1 MAFKEGYQ
9 RQQPRGREFCR
20 FRGNVSDAMNFT
32 TLPET
37 YSAYK
42 TAKIVVL
49 PIPYDGAATLL
60 KGSDFGPQAILAAS
74 SRLSLFD
81 LETNS
86 EVYRQG
92 ICTLPPLSPQ
102 ENPGQMID
110 EVRQQAAPL
119 FRDGKLV
126 VGLGGKHVV
135 SIGLIQAALERHS
148 DLSVIHFDAHADL
161 RPIAAE
167 GLGNSCVMTRVGEM
181 CESVQIGVRS
191 MDSQERGK
199 VDLDRMVFA
208 RDLHRHGV
216 SATVDAL
223 DMLSDTVYLT
233 IDLDVLD
240 PSIMPSVERP
250 EPGGIDWYMLIGL
263 IRQVASEKR
272 IVGLDV
278 VGLAPQAC
286 HPAADFL
293 AAKLIYRILSM
304 IFSR

>member
-1 MAFKEGYQ
+1 
-9 RQQPRGREFCR
+9 
-20 FRGNVSDAMNFT
+20 MNFT
-32 TLPET
+32 VLPEK
-37 YSAYK
+37 YSTYK
-42 TAKIVVL
+42 TAKIAVL
-49 PIPYDGAATLL
+49 PIPYDGTATLL

-81 LETNS
+81 IDTNS

-92 ICTLPPLSPQ
+92 ICTLPPVSAR
-102 ENPGQMID
+102 ENTIDMID

-126 VGLGGKHVV
+126 VGLGGKHLV

-148 DLSVIHFDAHADL
+148 DLSVLHFDAHADL
-161 RPIAAE
+161 RPIVAE
-167 GLGNSCVMTRVGEM
+167 EYGNSCVMTRVREM
-181 CESVQIGVRS
+181 CEAVQIGVRS
-191 MDSQERGK
+191 MDNDERGK
-199 VDLDRMVFA
+199 VDLDRMVYA

-216 SATVDAL
+216 SAAVDAL
-223 DMLSDTVYLT
+223 DMLSDTVYVT

-240 PSIMPSVERP
+240 PSCMPSVEKP
-250 EPGGIDWYMLIGL
+250 EPGGINWYMLLEL
-263 IRQVASEKR
+263 IRQVVNEKR

-278 VGLAPQAC
+278 IGLVPQAS

-293 AAKLIYRILSM
+293 AAKLVYRILSM

>member
-1 MAFKEGYQ
+1 M
-9 RQQPRGREFCR
+9 
-20 FRGNVSDAMNFT
+20 
-32 TLPET
+32 
-37 YSAYK
+37 
-42 TAKIVVL
+42 VL
-49 PIPYDGAATLL
+49 PIPYDGTATLL
-60 KGSDFGPQAILAAS
+60 KGSDLGPQAILAAS

-81 LETNS
+81 LETNL

-92 ICTLPPLSPQ
+92 ICTLPPVLSRD
-102 ENPGQMID
+102 NPVDMID
-110 EVRQQAAPL
+110 EVRQQANPL

-126 VGLGGKHVV
+126 VGLGGKHLV

-148 DLSVIHFDAHADL
+148 ELSVVHFDAHADL
-161 RPIAAE
+161 FPIADDAY
-167 GLGNSCVMTRVGEM
+167 GNSCVMTRVNEM
-181 CESVQIGVRS
+181 CDSVQIGVRS
-191 MDSQERGK
+191 MDQKERSR

-208 RDLHRHGV
+208 RDLHSHGV
-216 SATVDAL
+216 SAAGDAL

-240 PSIMPSVERP
+240 PPCMPSVERP
-250 EPGGIDWYMLIGL
+250 EPGGIDWYMLTRL

-278 VGLAPQAC
+278 VGLVPQPH

>member
-1 MAFKEGYQ
+1 
-9 RQQPRGREFCR
+9 
-20 FRGNVSDAMNFT
+20 MNFT
-32 TLPET
+32 ALPEK

-42 TAKIVVL
+42 TAKIAVL
-49 PIPYDGAATLL
+49 PIPYDGTATLL
-60 KGSDFGPQAILAAS
+60 KGSDLGPQAILAAS
-74 SRLSLFD
+74 ARLSLFD

-92 ICTLPPLSPQ
+92 ICSLPPLVPRD
-102 ENPGQMID
+102 NPVDMID
-110 EVRQQAAPL
+110 EVRQQAAGL
-119 FRDGKLV
+119 YRDGKFV

-148 DLSVIHFDAHADL
+148 DLSVVHFDAHADL
-161 RPIAAE
+161 RPIGAE
-167 GLGNSCVMTRVGEM
+167 GYGNSCVMTRIGEM
-181 CESVQIGVRS
+181 CESVQIGIRS

-199 VDLDRMVFA
+199 VDLDRMVYA

-216 SATVDAL
+216 NAAVDAL
-223 DMLSDTVYLT
+223 DMLSETVYLT

-240 PSIMPSVERP
+240 PSVMPSVERP

-263 IRQVASEKR
+263 IRQVVSEKR

-278 VGLAPQAC
+278 IGLVPHPS

-293 AAKLIYRILSM
+293 AAKLVYRILSM
-304 IFSR
+304 ISSR